1 MTTATAI
8 MLLARRPREPRV
20 IGTGVLSGGGG
31 FLTAL
36 LLLGDADTPFWE
48 PTIPAPYVKVTF
60 TLLLAAMAYVMLL
73 TLRDGAHRHGAPRIP
88 HWNARVW
95 PG

>member
-8 MLLARRPREPRV
+8 MLLARRPLEPRV
-20 IGTGVLSGGGG
+20 IGTGVLSGGAG